1 MQILTDPQ
9 PTAIATLFQNV
20 TTVITKILELM
31 TSVATTLMG
40 NSIFQIT
47 IGIVILGIVM
57 SLIFTLVRKMKK
69 RGR

>member
-1 MQILTDPQ
+1 MQILADPQ
-9 PTAIATLFQNV
+9 PTVIGTLFQNV
-20 TTVITKILELM
+20 TTVITNILTLM
-31 TSVATTLMG
+31 TKVATTLMD

-57 SLIFTLVRKMKK
+57 SLIFTLVRKMKR

>member
-9 PTAIATLFQNV
+9 PTVIGTLFQNV

-31 TSVATTLMG
+31 TSVATTLMN

>member
-1 MQILTDPQ
+1 MQILADPQ
-9 PTAIATLFQNV
+9 PTVIGTLFQNV

-31 TSVATTLMG
+31 TSVATTLM
-40 NSIFQIT
+40 NNPIFQVT
-47 IGIVILGIVM
+47 VGIVILGIVM